1 MRKMHFLNTSTD
13 AVSDRNP
20 SGKKKIQTEVR
31 VAKSAVT
38 QQRLLHMDSYG
49 LWCSLTDALSEGLLL
64 CFMQLVRFH
73 YPAFVSAGDVDTF
86 EKHLPEA
93 MRNYI

>member
-38 QQRLLHMDSYG
+38 QQRLLHMDSYR
-49 LWCSLTDALSEGLLL
+49 L
-64 CFMQLVRFH
+64 
-73 YPAFVSAGDVDTF
+73 
-86 EKHLPEA
+86 
-93 MRNYI
+93 